1 MKHTGGIPQSILAK
15 LDTAFGGFSEEQR
28 AHLVELGLLKKNE
41 KRSGVLR
48 FRDSLNL
55 SKVEAKTLGIHPN
68 EASLIL
74 RWEANKK
81 ISWDRYLNQAAK
93 SYGSKVI
100 EQFNAIDEES
110 KAIDLEWSCLNNQF
124 MDDFYEVEAL
134 QVNKEDV
141 WLKYFPPVD
150 GEKFPNSAGQWIA
163 TSKKWGV
170 KIFDNSIHPISA
182 TSPSKNRAVVL
193 LLQKIEGTNEKYPVP
208 FDPMQVDL

>member
-93 SYGSKVI
+93 SSGSKVI

-134 QVNKEDV
+134 QVSKEDV
-141 WLKYFPPVD
+141 WLKYFP
-150 GEKFPNSAGQWIA
+150 
-163 TSKKWGV
+163 
-170 KIFDNSIHPISA
+170 
-182 TSPSKNRAVVL
+182 L
-193 LLQKIEGTNEKYPVP
+193 LMERNFQIQQVNGSQLQKNGVSKFLIIQSIRFLQHRPLKIE
-208 FDPMQVDL
+208 L